1 MNELAASP
9 GGRGAGGE
17 REEHMMGEEQP
28 GQDGRQKLS
37 KMRRAI
43 VASMNLSAQIPQFT
57 LDRSVDLTRASA
69 LRDEI
74 REAGAAVSWEDLLVA
89 SAARALREHPE
100 VNASFDEDAIVQH
113 PEIHVGIATAL
124 ADGLVSPA
132 ITNTDQRSL
141 EELVS
146 ERKRLR
152 AGAAEGKLRGVELF
166 GATFTISNLGPFGID
181 RFRALVIPPQAAILA
196 AGRVAEHG
204 GRLTQSLTLSADH
217 RVLDGAP
224 GAQFLTTI
232 CGLLETPE
240 WLMEL
245 APAGIAAG
253 TA

>member
-1 MNELAASP
+1 MTRSARPGRPSP
-9 GGRGAGGE
+9 GRTCSWRRRRGRCG
-17 REEHMMGEEQP
+17 
-28 GQDGRQKLS
+28 S
-37 KMRRAI
+37 
-43 VASMNLSAQIPQFT
+43 IP
-57 LDRSVDLTRASA
+57 RSTRAST
-69 LRDEI
+69 RT
-74 REAGAAVSWEDLLVA
+74 RS
-89 SAARALREHPE
+89 S
-100 VNASFDEDAIVQH
+100 ST